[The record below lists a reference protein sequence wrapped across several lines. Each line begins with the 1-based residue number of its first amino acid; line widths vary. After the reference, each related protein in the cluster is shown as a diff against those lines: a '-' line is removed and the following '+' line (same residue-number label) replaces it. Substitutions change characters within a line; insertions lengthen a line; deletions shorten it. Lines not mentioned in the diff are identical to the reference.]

1 VRWNN
6 SDTDPSAE
14 RTRLLARLALVLT
27 ATVAVF
33 ALATAA
39 HAQRM
44 TPLGSSG
51 GRMTTGPLGGSP
63 GIINSIT
70 SIKPGKGSSTTGP
83 GTRFPGVTTLPPG
96 KPPGITGLPPGG
108 KPGGDKPGGKGGG
121 TIVGDGRPGGTGPDR
136 PSKPPRWT
144 PPVHVS
150 VPVVTGVTAATV
162 ATPAISAGSQKI
174 SKGPSNPQFNNP
186 GSQPSP
192 RSQGFR
198 RDSGV
203 PPAGEQRYVP
213 DEVLIQLTSSTT
225 SGATADAL
233 ARQMGLNWIE
243 SYTSNGVTMF
253 RGRIPDGRSVS
264 TVIRSLEA
272 AGFIARP
279 NYLYMTLQQR
289 SAPDAQQ
296 AAATSGTTGVEEQYA
311 LAKLRLPQAHALA
324 KGEKILIAVI
334 DSGVDTTHPEL
345 AGMVEDS
352 FDALKSDEKAH
363 THGTAVAGAI
373 VARARLIGAAPEAR
387 VLAARA
393 FSAKKASVE
402 ATTYSIRQSLDWA
415 MERGARI
422 INMSFTGPRDPSLE
436 EKMGQARQ
444 KGIVLIAAAGNGGPS
459 APKAY
464 PAAYPNVIAVT
475 ATDAEDKL
483 FKGANRGGYIAVAAP
498 GVDLLLP
505 APELGYQVTTGTS
518 FSAAEVS
525 GVVALMLERKPDLT
539 PDGVRKALTATAR
552 DLGPTGVDIQ
562 FGAGLVDAYQAI
574 RSLDPAIAATGAKVN
589 PAPIRTSN

>member
-1 VRWNN
+1 MRSNN
-6 SDTDPSAE
+6 SNIDRPAE

-39 HAQRM
+39 HAQRLP
-44 TPLGSSG
+44 TLGSSG
-51 GRMTTGPLGGSP
+51 GRTTTGAVGGLN
-63 GIINSIT
+63 GIKTIN
-70 SIKPGKGSSTTGP
+70 PGKGPTIRP
-83 GTRFPGVTTLPPG
+83 GSGIRFPGT
-96 KPPGITGLPPGG
+96 ITGLPTGGHGG
-108 KPGGDKPGGKGGG
+108 KDKSGGKGG

-136 PSKPPRWT
+136 PPKPPKRWT
-144 PPVHVS
+144 PPIYA
-150 VPVVTGVTAATV
+150 VPVVTGVATTTV
-162 ATPAISAGSQKI
+162 ATPTIGSAKVV

-186 GSQPSP
+186 GSRPSP
-192 RSQGFR
+192 RMQAFR
-198 RDSGV
+198 RNSGV

-213 DEVLIQLTSSTT
+213 DEVLIQLTSSNT
-225 SGATADAL
+225 SEATVDTL
-233 ARQMGLNWIE
+233 LQRMGLNRIE
-243 SYTSNGVTMF
+243 SYTSNGVTMA
-253 RGRIPDGRSVS
+253 RSKIPDGRSVT
-264 TVIRSLEA
+264 TVIRSIEA
-272 AGFIARP
+272 AGFIALP
-279 NYLYMTLQQR
+279 NYLYMLLQQR
-289 SAPDAQQ
+289 SPDAQQ
-296 AAATSGTTGVEEQYA
+296 AAATSGTTGGELEQLEQYA

-373 VARARLIGAAPEAR
+373 VAHAKLMGAAPEAR

-393 FSAKKASVE
+393 FSAQKTSVE

-415 MERGARI
+415 MDRGARI

-444 KGIVLIAAAGNGGPS
+444 KGIILIAAAGNGGPN

-505 APELGYQVTTGTS
+505 APEVGYQVTTGTS
-518 FSAAEVS
+518 FAAAEVS
-525 GVVALMLERKPDLT
+525 GIVALMLERKPDLT

-552 DLGPTGVDIQ
+552 DLGPMGVDTQ

-574 RSLDPAIAATGAKVN
+574 RSLDPAIAAN
-589 PAPIRTSN
+589 RR